1 MREEDS
7 CEQQAA
13 HERAIG
19 MLNELAFKGGSHH
32 GIAPIISARKPPE
45 KVRLKIDGAEEIEP
59 SHQANKASPI
69 GECQLARTNVAE
81 AQQKKI
87 RLTTQKKLYTT
98 NQASDPA

>member
-1 MREEDS
+1 
-7 CEQQAA
+7 
-13 HERAIG
+13 
-19 MLNELAFKGGSHH
+19 MLNEFATKGGSQH
-32 GIAPIISARKPPE
+32 GLAQIISVKKPTE
-45 KVRLKIDGAEEIEP
+45 KVRLKMHGAEEIEP

-69 GECQLARTNVAE
+69 GECRLARTNVAE

>member
-1 MREEDS
+1 
-7 CEQQAA
+7 
-13 HERAIG
+13 
-19 MLNELAFKGGSHH
+19 MLNKLAFKGGSHH
-32 GIAPIISARKPPE
+32 GIAPIISAKKPTE
-45 KVRLKIDGAEEIEP
+45 NVRQKIDGAEENEL
-59 SHQANKASPI
+59 SHQAHKASPI